1 MADFQYSV
9 SDYSAAGETS
19 LEESST
25 GALSGVD
32 SPKTGSPE
40 DSEGSKA
47 ESEDSEGSKED
58 SLFRLSL
65 TEELMGSPLMELSPP
80 LEQETRLKA
89 ITADSATTKI
99 FFIFID
105 PFCNVK

>member
-47 ESEDSEGSKED
+47 ESEDPEGSKEGLVVQIVANRRIAGF
-58 SLFRLSL
+58 SAHGTVSAV
-65 TEELMGSPLMELSPP
+65 GAGN
-80 LEQETRLKA
+80 KA
-89 ITADSATTKI
+89 QSHYCRQ
-99 FFIFID
+99 
-105 PFCNVK
+105 CNY